1 MKMFGTRII
10 NGLIVCCVFLFLVH
24 VACDTSSPTE
34 PEAGKV
40 IEIVEPLTGDE
51 LSRLNNNKLVVRFN
65 PNVINVPVD
74 RYFSFDQIEWKRMN
88 AKVISRGD
96 VALSDTIKY
105 RYEVMLWKPIDD
117 SLHVGDSIYIK
128 VNSYAD
134 QTKLHTIGP
143 VTFY

>member
-1 MKMFGTRII
+1 MKMFDNRAVCGF
-10 NGLIVCCVFLFLVH
+10 IVYCVFLFILH
-24 VACDTSSPTE
+24 VACDTSSSTE

-65 PNVINVPVD
+65 PNVINVPLD

-88 AKVISRGD
+88 AKVIGRGD
-96 VALSDTIKY
+96 VALSDTTKY

-117 SLHVGDSIYIK
+117 TLQTGDSIYIK
-128 VNSYAD
+128 VNSYAN
-134 QTKLHTIGP
+134 QTILHTIGP
-143 VTFY
+143 VTID